1 MPLGRF
7 RTWLALLPR
16 QYDNMRR
23 WKDGD
28 FESDW
33 KPGTNPIP
41 EHFEDIPLEAQ
52 PTELDRT
59 PLELSIGGPFYPGIE
74 MTYIADSSTYSGKPF
89 RINPN

>member
-1 MPLGRF
+1 MIILKVVRQKNRLVLLICPSLSGDSGDNAF
-7 RTWLALLPR
+7 GEIRTWLALLPR

-52 PTELDRT
+52 PTDT
-59 PLELSIGGPFYPGIE
+59 ISHPS
-74 MTYIADSSTYSGKPF
+74 
-89 RINPN
+89 